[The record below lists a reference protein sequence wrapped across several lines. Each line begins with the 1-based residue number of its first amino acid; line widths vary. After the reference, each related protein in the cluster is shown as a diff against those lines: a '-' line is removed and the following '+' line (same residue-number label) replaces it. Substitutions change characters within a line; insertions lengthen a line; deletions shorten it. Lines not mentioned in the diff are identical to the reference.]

1 MSFWACIHICLI
13 KISIFCAKIF
23 NFDQTYLNTGSKTEN
38 VEELS
43 LDLIFHINFLISSL
57 CKQKSKLRIYSK
69 PDRNQW
75 KLSVCI
81 GETKDVCEC
90 YFRKHFPILCT
101 VLVHCL
107 FGVWLEMCFSFG
119 SKQGVK
125 AGMYIVHTVF
135 TNKLPNE
142 QFSCITTTFVL
153 IIHKQKK
160 QRGTNH

>member
-1 MSFWACIHICLI
+1 MSFVYNFFWYFTRNYYE
-13 KISIFCAKIF
+13 IS
-23 NFDQTYLNTGSKTEN
+23 DLGLTYPHFEF
-38 VEELS
+38 LS
-43 LDLIFHINFLISSL
+43 LYLHVWSKSPNVKSF

-160 QRGTNH
+160 VRGTNH